1 VSVRLNHEALGTT
14 TNERKGTLYSI
25 AFLFAASF
33 LYRIRPYVI
42 RQMSREPLLVN
53 LFDLELLIA
62 GDARPELSM
71 PFDFLFSPIDD
82 TPSSLYL

>member
-1 VSVRLNHEALGTT
+1 MSVRLNHEALGTT

-62 GDARPELSM
+62 GDALSM